1 MTIVQKRVLCEATL
15 TLDIWDEAAFV
26 YLDRQIKNNETGRLG
41 LGKLWQEVRKR
52 IIKVTRPSFS
62 GGGGYHPTLKL
73 SGILTFTFM
82 VSLTHRMDNT

>member
-62 GGGGYHPTLKL
+62 GGGGVPSYFEALWYPLL
-73 SGILTFTFM
+73 LW
-82 VSLTHRMDNT
+82 